1 VTVPGFRVP
10 GSRFRAPR
18 STFLVLCAVGL
29 VLNSES
35 IPAQTPQSPQAAQGP
50 APPVIYSAEVDS
62 IIHPV
67 SAQYMIDTITRA
79 DAANASLV
87 VFTLRTPGGLVD
99 ATRDIV
105 TKMIGAKTPIAVY
118 VAPSGARA
126 ASAGFIITI
135 AADIAAMAP
144 GTHIGAAHPVGGGG
158 AAMDETTS
166 KKAAEDMAAYVRT
179 IATARGRNSALA
191 EQAVL
196 QSKAFTEQEAATAA
210 PALVDVVATSLDD
223 LLKRIDGRT
232 VTRFD
237 GRSATLR
244 TGQATVVSIAMT
256 RRQRILSA
264 IAHPNIA
271 YILLS
276 LGMLCLTIELW
287 NPGAILPGVVGGLS
301 LLLAFFALQVLP
313 INYVGLLLMLFGLV
327 LFALE
332 IKVTSFGLLTIGGV
346 ISLILGSLMLIDSP
360 APELQLS
367 LSLVLS
373 VVLGFTAIAAFLVRL
388 ALKAQ
393 TAPAVTGVEGL
404 IGETGRAL
412 EPIAPGRPGRVHV
425 HGEIWNAIA
434 NDTIASGDRTTVTD
448 VHGLTLTVRKE

>member
-1 VTVPGFRVP
+1 VNFPRFRVP
-10 GSRFRAPR
+10 RSR
-18 STFLVLCAVGL
+18 FLVLSALAL
-29 VLNSES
+29 VLSSEAVV
-35 IPAQTPQSPQAAQGP
+35 AQS
-50 APPVIYSAEVDS
+50 VIYSAEVDS

-79 DAANASLV
+79 DAANAALV

-105 TKMIGAKTPIAVY
+105 TKMIGAKTPIVVY

-126 ASAGFIITI
+126 ASAGFVITI

-196 QSKAFTEQEAATAA
+196 QSKAFTEQEAAKAT
-210 PALVDVVATSLDD
+210 PPLVDVVATSLDD
-223 LLKRIDGRT
+223 LLKKLDGRA

-244 TGQATVVSIAMT
+244 TAPATMVSIAMT

-271 YILLS
+271 YMLLS

-287 NPGAILPGVVGGLS
+287 SPGAILPGVVGGLS

-332 IKVTSFGLLTIGGV
+332 IKVTSYGLLTIGGI
-346 ISLILGSLMLIDSP
+346 ISLVFGSLMLIDSP

-373 VVLGFTAIAAFLVRL
+373 VVVGFTAIAAFLVRL

-393 TAPAVTGVEGL
+393 KTTPVTGAEGL
-404 IGETGRAL
+404 IGETARAL
-412 EPIAPGRPGRVHV
+412 EPIAPGVPGRVHV

-434 NDTIASGDRTTVTD
+434 NDAIASGDRATVTS

>member
-1 VTVPGFRVP
+1 VNGSRLWVLGAAVLVL
-10 GSRFRAPR
+10 GSRFA
-18 STFLVLCAVGL
+18 
-29 VLNSES
+29 
-35 IPAQTPQSPQAAQGP
+35 AAQP
-50 APPVIYSAEVDS
+50 LIYAAEVDS

-67 SAQYMIDTITRA
+67 SAQYMIDTISRA
-79 DAANASLV
+79 DAANAALV

-105 TKMIGAKTPIAVY
+105 TKMIAAKTPIAVY

-135 AADIAAMAP
+135 AADVAAMAP
-144 GTHIGAAHPVGGGG
+144 GTHIGAAHPVAGGG
-158 AAMDETTS
+158 AVMDETTS

-179 IATARGRNSALA
+179 IATARGRHATLA

-196 QSKAFTEQEAATAA
+196 QSKAFTEREAAAA
-210 PALVDVVATSLDD
+210 TPPLVDIVATSLED
-223 LLKRIDGRT
+223 LLTKIDGRM
-232 VTRFD
+232 VRRFD
-237 GRSATLR
+237 GRSATIR
-244 TGQATVVSIAMT
+244 TASASIVTIAMT

-271 YILLS
+271 YMLLS

-287 NPGAILPGVVGGLS
+287 SPGAVLPGVVGGLS

-332 IKVTSFGLLTIGGV
+332 IKVTSYGLLTIGGI
-346 ISLILGSLMLIDSP
+346 ISLIFGSLMLIDSP

-367 LSLVLS
+367 LGLILS

-393 TAPAVTGVEGL
+393 KTAPVTGAEGL
-404 IGETGRAL
+404 IGETGRAI
-412 EPIAPGRPGRVHV
+412 EPIGAGATGRIQV

-434 NDTIASGDRTTVTD
+434 TEAIASGDRATVTH

>member
-1 VTVPGFRVP
+1 MILLLALLIAMSPVV
-10 GSRFRAPR
+10 AH
-18 STFLVLCAVGL
+18 
-29 VLNSES
+29 
-35 IPAQTPQSPQAAQGP
+35 AQ
-50 APPVIYSAEVDS
+50 VVYSAEVDG

-67 SAQYMIDTITRA
+67 SAQYMIDTIQRA
-79 DAANASLV
+79 DAENAALV

-105 TKMIGAKTPIAVY
+105 TRMIAAKTPIAVY

-144 GTHIGAAHPVGGGG
+144 GTHIGAAHPVAGGGV
-158 AAMDETTS
+158 AMDETSS

-179 IATARGRNSALA
+179 IAGSRGRNAQLA

-196 QSKAFTEQEAATAA
+196 QSKAFTEDEAIKAT
-210 PALVDVVATSLDD
+210 PPLIDLVATSVDD
-223 LLKRIDGRT
+223 LLKKLDGRA
-232 VTRFD
+232 VRRFD

-244 TGQATVVSIAMT
+244 TASATIVPIEMT
-256 RRQRILSA
+256 LRQRILSA

-276 LGMLCLTIELW
+276 LGTLGLTIELW
-287 NPGAILPGVVGGLS
+287 SPGAVLPGVVGGLS

-313 INYVGLLLMLFGLV
+313 VNFVGVLLMLFGLM

-332 IKVTSFGLLTIGGV
+332 IKVTSYGLLTVGGA
-346 ISLILGSLMLIDSP
+346 ISLIFGSLMLIDSP

-367 LSLVLS
+367 LTLVAS
-373 VVLGFTAIAAFLVRL
+373 VVLGFAAIAAFLVRL
-388 ALKAQ
+388 SLASQRAV
-393 TAPAVTGVEGL
+393 PVTGIEGL
-404 IGETGRAL
+404 IGERGTAL
-412 EPIAPGRPGRVHV
+412 EPIAHGVTGRVRV
-425 HGEIWNAIA
+425 HGEIWAALA
-434 NDTIASGDRTTVTD
+434 NEPVAAGDRIAVTSIS
-448 VHGLTLTVRKE
+448 GLTLTVRKE